1 MNSTEF
7 AIKWAP
13 VKLRER
19 AGAQEHFLDLCR
31 MLGVQTPAEVNPNGE
46 WFTFEKGL
54 DKSTGGRGFADVWR
68 KDHFAWEYKGRKK
81 DLAAA
86 YQQLQLYREALGNP
100 PLLVVCD
107 LDTFQ
112 VHTNF
117 NNTVKRVYE
126 FDNGDLAI
134 NRPVGDS
141 DLTPTQILSA
151 LFDDP
156 QKLNPGKLQ
165 SRLTEEAADLLRVLA
180 DDMREWKISERDIA
194 RFIMRMIFCFFASD
208 VGLLPKVAL
217 TDLIEINKSKP
228 ADFRMYL
235 SELFAAMKDSGG
247 KFLMRDIPHFN
258 GELFDDTYVP
268 PLIADHIALLEQL
281 QDLDWSDIE
290 PSIFGTLFER
300 IIDKRKRK
308 QLGTH
313 YTSREDIE
321 LIVEPVL
328 MRPMRQAWEREK
340 KRAKAYIDWHI
351 HPENERSSSEEKLRE
366 ILSRFIDRLASWRVL
381 DPACG
386 SGNFLYVSLALLKA
400 LEKEVIV
407 FGAQHGISG
416 LAPKVHPR
424 QLFGIEIN
432 EYANELASTVVW
444 IGYLQWKFRNALDLA
459 DETPI
464 IEPLQN
470 IARIDAIVARDENGK
485 PTEPEWQDAE
495 VILGNPPF
503 LGGKILRRELGD
515 DYVDALFEMW
525 SDRVPREADL
535 CCYWFEKARA
545 QIESGR
551 TKRAGLLATQGIRGG
566 KNRTVLDRITETG
579 GIFWAQSDRE
589 WTLDGA
595 SVRISMVGFDNRR
608 EKTSELDGMEVPTIY
623 ANLRS
628 GRTDVTKALRLKEN
642 LGIAF
647 MGITKGGSFDIAEDH
662 AKHLLEHPNPDGR
675 PNSDVVRPWIIGADI
690 TGRPRSKWIIDF
702 PPEMPIDEAALYE
715 GPFEYVKKTIKPER
729 DTSRTT
735 TSKWWIHERPR
746 IEMRAA
752 FHGLERYIGTSQVS
766 KHRAFTWI
774 PTTTLPSSSVIVF
787 ARDDDYFFG
796 ILHSRIH
803 RLWAVQTGTQLGA
816 GPRYTPTSTFETFP
830 LACATPDQE
839 ANISNA
845 AKHLS
850 EIREGWLK
858 PPVET
863 DSFPESKERTLN
875 NLYNAPPSWLTVAH
889 EKLDEAVFAAYGWPP
904 NLSDGE
910 IVARLLELNLLR
922 EPA

>member
-31 MLGVQTPAEVNPNGE
+31 MLGVQTPAEVDPNGE

-81 DLAAA
+81 DLSAA

-100 PLLVVCD
+100 PLLVICD

-112 VHTNF
+112 IHTNF

-126 FDNGDLAI
+126 FDNADLAI
-134 NRPVGDS
+134 NRATGDS
-141 DLTPTQILSA
+141 DLTPIQILSA

-165 SRLTEEAADLLRVLA
+165 SKLTEEATDLLRVLA
-180 DDMREWKISERDIA
+180 DDMREWKISEQDIA

-235 SELFAAMKDSGG
+235 SKLFDAMKDSDG

-281 QDLDWSDIE
+281 QDLNWSDIE

-340 KRAKAYIDWHI
+340 RRAKAYIDWQVQ
-351 HPENERSSSEEKLRE
+351 PESERSSSQEKLRE

-407 FGAQHGISG
+407 FGEQHGISG
-416 LAPKVHPR
+416 LIPKVHPR

-470 IARIDAIVARDENGK
+470 IARTDAIVARDENDK

-515 DYVDALFEMW
+515 DYVDALFEVW
-525 SDRVPREADL
+525 GDRVPREADL

-551 TKRAGLLATQGIRGG
+551 AKRAGLLATQGIRGG
-566 KNRTVLDRITETG
+566 KNRAVLDRITETG
-579 GIFWAQSDRE
+579 SIFWAQSDRE

-595 SVRISMVGFDNRR
+595 SVRISMVGFDNRG
-608 EKTSELDGMEVPTIY
+608 EKTREIDGMEVPTIY

-628 GRTDVTKALRLKEN
+628 GQTDITKARRLKEN

-647 MGITKGGSFDIAEDH
+647 MGVTKGGSFDIAEDH
-662 AKHLLEHPNPDGR
+662 ARHLLEYPNPDGR
-675 PNSDVVRPWIIGADI
+675 ANSDVVRPWIIGADI
-690 TGRPRSKWIIDF
+690 TGRPRNKWIIDF
-702 PPEMPIDEAALYE
+702 PPEMPIDEAALYK

-729 DTSRTT
+729 DASRTT

-766 KHRAFTWI
+766 KHRSFAWI

-787 ARDDDYFFG
+787 ARDDHYFFG

-803 RLWAVQTGTQLGA
+803 RLWAVQTGTQLGT

-830 LACATPDQE
+830 LPHPTLNQE
-839 ANISNA
+839 ADISNA

-850 EIREGWLK
+850 EITEGWLK
-858 PPVET
+858 PPVWT
-863 DSFPESKERTLN
+863 DSSLESKERTLT

-889 EKLDEAVFAAYGWPP
+889 EKLDEAVFAAYGWPSD
-904 NLSDGE
+904 LSDGE
-910 IVARLLELNLLR
+910 IVARLLELNLQR

>member
-1 MNSTEF
+1 MNPTEF
-7 AIKWAP
+7 AIKWTT
-13 VKLRER
+13 VRLRER
-19 AGAQEHFLDLCR
+19 AGSQEHFLDVCR
-31 MLGVQTPAEVNPNGE
+31 MLGVQTPAEADPEGE

-54 DKSTGGRGFADVWR
+54 NKSTGGRGFADVWR
-68 KDHFAWEYKGRKK
+68 KDHFAWEYKGPNK
-81 DLAAA
+81 DLSAA

-107 LDTFQ
+107 LDKFQ

-126 FDNGDLAI
+126 FDNADLAV
-134 NRPVGDS
+134 NRATGDS
-141 DLTPTQILSA
+141 DLTPIQILSA
-151 LFDDP
+151 LFTAP

-180 DDMREWKISERDIA
+180 DDMREWKIGEQDIA

-217 TDLIEINKSKP
+217 ADLIEINKSKP

-247 KFLMRDIPHFN
+247 KFLMRDVPHFN
-258 GELFDDTYVP
+258 GDLFDDTSVP
-268 PLIADHIALLEQL
+268 PLIADHIALLERL
-281 QDLDWSDIE
+281 NDLNWSDIE
-290 PSIFGTLFER
+290 PSIFGTLLER

-328 MRPMRQAWEREK
+328 MRPLWKAWEREK
-340 KRAKAYIDWHI
+340 SKANVHTDWQA
-351 HPENERSSSEEKLRE
+351 HPESEQSSSQEKLRK
-366 ILSRFIDRLASWRVL
+366 ILSRFIDRLASWQVL

-407 FGAQHGISG
+407 FGEQHGISG
-416 LAPKVHPR
+416 LTPKVHPR

-432 EYANELASTVVW
+432 EYAQDLASTVVW
-444 IGYLQWKFRNALDLA
+444 IGYLQWKFRNALDLK

-470 IARIDAIVARDENGK
+470 IARIDAIVGRGENGE
-485 PTEPEWQDAE
+485 PTEPEWQNAD
-495 VILGNPPF
+495 VIVGNPPF
-503 LGGKILRRELGD
+503 LGGKMLRRELGD
-515 DYVDALFEMW
+515 DYVDALFEVW
-525 SDRVPREADL
+525 GDRVPREADL

-545 QIESGR
+545 QIESGQA
-551 TKRAGLLATQGIRGG
+551 KRAGLLATQGIRGG
-566 KNRTVLDRITETG
+566 KNRAVLDRITKTG

-595 SVRISMVGFDNRR
+595 SVRISMVGFDNGQ
-608 EKTSELDGMEVPTIY
+608 EKNRNLDGMEVPTIY

-628 GRTDVTKALRLKEN
+628 GQTDVTKARRLKEN

-647 MGITKGGSFDIAEDH
+647 MGVTKGGSFDIAEDH
-662 AKHLLEHPNPDGR
+662 ARCLLDYPNPDGR
-675 PNSDVVRPWIIGADI
+675 ANSDVVRPWIIGTDI
-690 TGRPRSKWIIDF
+690 TGRPRNRWIIDF
-702 PPEMPIDEAALYE
+702 SPEMPIEEAALYE
-715 GPFEYVKKTIKPER
+715 GPFEYVRKTVKPQR
-729 DTSRTT
+729 DASRTT
-735 TSKWWIHERPR
+735 ASEWWIHERPR
-746 IEMRAA
+746 TEMRAA
-752 FHGLERYIGTSQVS
+752 FHGLERYIGTSGVS
-766 KHRAFTWI
+766 KHRLFAWI
-774 PTTTLPSSSVIVF
+774 PTTTLPSNAVIVF
-787 ARDDDYFFG
+787 ARDDDYYFG

-803 RLWAVQTGTQLGA
+803 RLWAVQTGTQLGS

-830 LACATPDQE
+830 LPHPTPNQE
-839 ANISNA
+839 TDISSV
-845 AKHLS
+845 AKHLN
-850 EIREGWLK
+850 EIRCGWIK
-858 PPVET
+858 PPIDTVN
-863 DSFPESKERTLN
+863 SPELKDRTLN
-875 NLYNAPPSWLTVAH
+875 NLYNNRPSWLSIAH

-910 IVARLLELNLLR
+910 VVARLLELNLQR